1 MKASSATWLGPRARS
16 YVVVAATQGSDGL
29 IAFAFPPY
37 LNSLD
42 VPIDLIGLLVACG
55 GLAALAS
62 RLPAGM
68 LYRGSRARRL
78 LVAACAAA
86 AVTTFWLPR
95 VEAPLAFALLRLVGG
110 FAYGVAT
117 TANLA
122 RFIDALPPG
131 VDRARSMGYYSASLA
146 LGLVFGNGI
155 GGFAGQYLGYLT
167 AFECAAVAYLLAGAM
182 AATLPAPPP
191 RPASRP
197 KPQADGQA
205 PRGWRRLALLS
216 DPGMMTVTLAAF
228 LAAFMQQISGS
239 FLPLYGLSV
248 GLLLSEVASVRMVTA
263 LTNVFARS
271 GAGPLTER
279 IGRRR
284 TQHIFISLQAIGLF
298 SLSFCTNIWA
308 LLVAMIWVATCR
320 AVVLV
325 ANTISLTEDVDEER
339 VSRGVASG
347 LFNAATDLGNL
358 MSPALGGLVG
368 AAFGI
373 TAIFRVLPP
382 FVLTLYVA
390 LTFGRAH
397 LGTRRGV

>member
-1 MKASSATWLGPRARS
+1 MKLWSSSLLGPRARS

-37 LNSLD
+37 LDSLD
-42 VPIDLIGLLVACG
+42 VPVDLIGLLVASG

-62 RLPAGM
+62 RLPAGV
-68 LYRGSRARRL
+68 LYRGSRARGL
-78 LVAACAAA
+78 LVAACAVAA
-86 AVTTFWLPR
+86 ITTFWLPR
-95 VEAPLAFALLRLVGG
+95 VEEPLAFALLRLVGG

-131 VDRARSMGYYSASLA
+131 VSRARSMGYYSASLA

-155 GGFAGQYLGYLT
+155 GGFAGQYLGYLV
-167 AFECAAVAYLLAGAM
+167 AFQCAAVAYLLAGAM

-191 RPASRP
+191 RPAPRP
-197 KPQADGQA
+197 KQQSDGKA
-205 PRGWRRLALLS
+205 ARGWRRLAVLS
-216 DPGMMTVTLAAF
+216 EPGMMTVTLAAF

-263 LTNVFARS
+263 LANVFARS

-284 TQHIFISLQAIGLF
+284 TQHIFISLQAIGLV

-320 AVVLV
+320 AIVLV

-347 LFNAATDLGNL
+347 MFNAATDLGNL

-373 TAIFRVLPP
+373 NAIFRVLPP
-382 FVLTLYVA
+382 FVLTLYVVI
-390 LTFGRAH
+390 TFGRAH